1 MLGTSLETN
10 PECILVTGGAG
21 FIGAAVIRHLL
32 HNTGAV
38 VINLDKMTYAANR
51 AAVAEFEGHPR
62 YRFVRACITDHDAWR
77 SVFAS
82 HPPDAVMHL
91 AAESHV
97 DRSIDDPLKFVST
110 NVMGTAVLLEA
121 VRYYLAS
128 PVGRRKR
135 GFRLHHIST
144 DEVFGSLG
152 ADGQF
157 SETTPYAPRSP
168 YAASKAGSD
177 HLVRAW
183 HETYSLPVVLSNC
196 CNNYGPWQ
204 FPEKLIPLMIIK
216 ALNGERLPV
225 YGRGQQVRDW
235 IHVDDHARALHAILT
250 RGEIGESYNVGADCE
265 HRNLEVVETICDLVD
280 EHVPLKSGKGRR
292 ALIAFVEDRP
302 GHDLRYSIDATK
314 IRARLGWRPHESF
327 ASGLAKT
334 VQWYVGHSAWW
345 RQIESYRGGRL
356 GLGAAIEAAVS

>member
-1 MLGTSLETN
+1 VAILAAN
-10 PECILVTGGAG
+10 PDCVLVTGGAG

-32 HNTGAV
+32 HDTDAV
-38 VINLDKMTYAANR
+38 VVNFDKLTYAANR
-51 AAVAEFEGHPR
+51 AAIAEFERHPR
-62 YRFVRACITDHDAWR
+62 YRFVRACITDQEAWR
-77 SVFAS
+77 NVLAS
-82 HPPDAVMHL
+82 HQPDAIMHL

-121 VRYYLAS
+121 VRLYLRS
-128 PVGRRKR
+128 PAGRRKR
-135 GFRLHHIST
+135 SFRLHHIST
-144 DEVFGSLG
+144 DEVFGSLDAVG
-152 ADGQF
+152 RF

-183 HETYSLPVVLSNC
+183 RETYGLPVVLSNC

-250 RGEIGESYNVGADCE
+250 NGELGESYNVGADCE
-265 HRNLEVVETICDLVD
+265 RRNLDVVEAVCDLVD
-280 EHVPLKSGKGRR
+280 EQAPLKGGKRR
-292 ALIAFVEDRP
+292 RELIAFVQDRP

-314 IRARLGWRPHESF
+314 IRARLGWRPRETF
-327 ASGLAKT
+327 ASGLTKT
-334 VQWYVGHSAWW
+334 VQWYIGNAGWW
-345 RQIESYRGGRL
+345 RQIDNYRGDRL
-356 GLGAAIEAAVS
+356 GLGDAVEVVVS